1 MRKNTWLLT
10 SVLILT
16 FLGSSVNC
24 SSDLGK
30 AHMES
35 AVNMMKMLPSDA
47 SGLDSTDLRMIRS
60 DADLANMWSYL
71 QSEASYVENVD
82 IMATVS
88 KPRLSLRRGSQVAEY
103 ITELNRTCNET
114 YEYKGIKIWKDKYYY
129 VTFINS
135 IGISGSEETVRRCID
150 VVKGD
155 EASLYDKVEDIVDLM
170 PNGYMLAVVNWDA
183 THGNDSES
191 YLYEGMLTMGYSV
204 ANEGDND
211 RETTIL
217 KFRGF
222 DAAQQYT
229 EKMKERGLPSI
240 ITQDGVFV
248 TEVVIKPNIWS
259 E

>member
-16 FLGSSVNC
+16 LLGSSASC
-24 SSDLGK
+24 SSDSGK

-35 AVNMMKMLPSDA
+35 AVNMMKMLPADA
-47 SGLDSTDLRMIRS
+47 SGFDSTDFRAIRY
-60 DADLANMWSYL
+60 DDDLAHYWSYL
-71 QSEASYVENVD
+71 QSEVSYIENLD

-88 KPRLSLRRGSQVAEY
+88 KPHLSLRRGSQVTEY
-103 ITELNRTCNET
+103 ITELNQTCNET

-129 VTFINS
+129 VTFING

-170 PNGYMLAVVNWDA
+170 PGGYTLAVWDA
-183 THGNDSES
+183 TNGNESES
-191 YLYEGMLTMGYSV
+191 YLYEGMLTVGYSV
-204 ANEGDND
+204 ANEGAND
-211 RETTIL
+211 RETTIR
-217 KFRGF
+217 KFRDF

-229 EKMKERGLPSI
+229 EKMKEIGLTSV
-240 ITQDGVFV
+240 TQDGVFV
-248 TEVVIKPNIWS
+248 TVVVIKPNIWS